1 MDFIPS
7 EMRGAKLS
15 HNRIAPSSGIPVVS
29 RVSAAFRKPLHP
41 LRSHIPQSKPLSASP
56 DPHLVYNCD
65 NVVTHLAY
73 FAGKPLGSGRLLLS
87 SPSQS
92 RPFSPSLQ
100 PHQQARQRGP
110 SPPQAGPD
118 ALVALGADVLLFLGA
133 TVLVVPLFKSANQ
146 SPVLGYLF
154 AGLVMGQLGLF
165 RNVEE
170 IERLSE
176 LGVLFLLFEMGLELS
191 IDKLRSLAK
200 YAFGLGSL
208 QMFVT
213 TAALTAV
220 ALPPGEGLMTKVL
233 EFIGSPS
240 ELAKIRTVDEA
251 VVIAVAL
258 SLSSSAFV
266 LQLLK
271 ERNELETK
279 FGSATLGILLFQ
291 DIATVPFLI
300 LLPLIEGRGSGV
312 DITDGAALLT
322 QLVPTVLKTLGGL
335 GIVLLG
341 GRTFLRR
348 VFEVVASAKSDEVFI
363 ALCLLSVT
371 GASLLTQ
378 RLGFSDTLGAFVSGV
393 LLSETNFK
401 AQVEADIQPFRGL
414 LLGLFFVTTG
424 ASMDL
429 GLCIRE
435 WPTVLGLLVG
445 LVSLKASVISIIGP
459 AVGLTKAESLR
470 TGFVLSQGGEFAF
483 VLLALA
489 AQLNVLPS
497 ELNKLLIIV
506 VVLSMAA
513 TPLLTEAG
521 RRVADIISA
530 QDGEALS
537 VSASGELIKEDPV
550 LVCGF
555 GDVGQGV
562 ANMLRALNL
571 PYVAFDLTVA
581 RVQAAQE
588 SGFNVLYGDGSRA
601 KVLHAAGIGKPCA
614 VAVGY
619 TARQRSVS
627 AVSSLRNAFPDVPI
641 LVRAID
647 MVHAAELEE
656 AGATQVV
663 LAEAEA
669 GLAVGTRIAQDLGAK
684 EGTVSMLSQALRED
698 MAVRTHEM
706 ALQTAAKLAGT
717 EVAGGNAN
725 GGSSMRSVYRFDTP
739 RAVWDLAGSSM
750 SSVQSVDDDGSGGLL
765 ASIFGAIGSADGQS
779 DTEVTVTM
787 VPRQSIK
794 AASSSSTPLPPPSND
809 SSNGS
814 GTSVVLSS
822 KDGDESLVLPDGSLE
837 CPVEWEGQVT
847 PEDSENN

>member
-1 MDFIPS
+1 
-7 EMRGAKLS
+7 
-15 HNRIAPSSGIPVVS
+15 
-29 RVSAAFRKPLHP
+29 
-41 LRSHIPQSKPLSASP
+41 
-56 DPHLVYNCD
+56 
-65 NVVTHLAY
+65 LAH
-73 FAGKPLGSGRLLLS
+73 FADKSLGSGRLLLS
-87 SPSQS
+87 SPTLC
-92 RPFSPSLQ
+92 RPFSPSLH
-100 PHQQARQRGP
+100 PDQQTRQRGP

-170 IERLSE
+170 IEKLSE

-191 IDKLRSLAK
+191 LDKLRSLAK

-208 QMFVT
+208 QMGVT

-220 ALPPGEGLMTKVL
+220 ALPPGEGVMTKVL

-335 GIVLLG
+335 GLVLLG

-445 LVSLKASVISIIGP
+445 LLALKASVISIIGP

-489 AQLNVLPS
+489 AQLNVLPP

-530 QDGEALS
+530 EDGEALS
-537 VSASGELIKEDPV
+537 RSSEGFNLEAPV

-555 GDVGQGV
+555 GDVGQAV

-571 PYVAFDLTVA
+571 PYVAFDLTVS

-588 SGFNVLYGDGSRA
+588 TGFNVLYGDGSRA

-647 MVHAAELEE
+647 MVHASELED

-684 EGTVSMLSQALRED
+684 DGTVAMLAQALRED
-698 MAVRTHEM
+698 MAARTHEM
-706 ALQTAAKLAGT
+706 ALEAAAIANGT
-717 EVAGGNAN
+717 EVAGVGAS

-739 RAVWDLAGSSM
+739 RAAWDLPGGSGSSLTG
-750 SSVQSVDDDGSGGLL
+750 SADDDGTGSGGLL
-765 ASIFGAIGSADGQS
+765 ASIFGAMGSAEGSLDV
-779 DTEVTVTM
+779 EVTTVI
-787 VPRQSIK
+787 PI
-794 AASSSSTPLPPPSND
+794 SSSQQPAVSSSPLTNGNG
-809 SSNGS
+809 NGS
-814 GTSVVLSS
+814 GGGSGGNEGGSSVVLR
-822 KDGDESLVLPDGSLE
+822 KDGDESLVLPDGSIE
-837 CPVEWEGQVT
+837 CPVDWEGEVKSNESTSQK
-847 PEDSENN
+847 DSEKRK

>member
-1 MDFIPS
+1 
-7 EMRGAKLS
+7 
-15 HNRIAPSSGIPVVS
+15 
-29 RVSAAFRKPLHP
+29 
-41 LRSHIPQSKPLSASP
+41 
-56 DPHLVYNCD
+56 
-65 NVVTHLAY
+65 
-73 FAGKPLGSGRLLLS
+73 
-87 SPSQS
+87 
-92 RPFSPSLQ
+92 
-100 PHQQARQRGP
+100 
-110 SPPQAGPD
+110 
-118 ALVALGADVLLFLGA
+118 
-133 TVLVVPLFKSANQ
+133 
-146 SPVLGYLF
+146 
-154 AGLVMGQLGLF
+154 
-165 RNVEE
+165 
-170 IERLSE
+170 
-176 LGVLFLLFEMGLELS
+176 
-191 IDKLRSLAK
+191 
-200 YAFGLGSL
+200 
-208 QMFVT
+208 
-213 TAALTAV
+213 
-220 ALPPGEGLMTKVL
+220 
-233 EFIGSPS
+233 
-240 ELAKIRTVDEA
+240 
-251 VVIAVAL
+251 
-258 SLSSSAFV
+258 
-266 LQLLK
+266 
-271 ERNELETK
+271 
-279 FGSATLGILLFQ
+279 LLFQ

-322 QLVPTVLKTLGGL
+322 QLVPTVLKTLGGI

-435 WPTVLGLLVG
+435 WPTVLGLLFG
-445 LVSLKASVISIIGP
+445 LLALKASVISIIGP
-459 AVGLTKAESLR
+459 AVGLTKSESLR

-489 AQLNVLPS
+489 AQLNVLPP
-497 ELNKLLIIV
+497 ELNKLLIVV

-521 RRVADIISA
+521 RIVADIISA
-530 QDGEALS
+530 RDGVALS
-537 VSASGELIKEDPV
+537 VSPAGFTKEAPV
-550 LVCGF
+550 LICGF
-555 GDVGQGV
+555 GDVGQAV
-562 ANMLRALNL
+562 ANMLKALNL

-601 KVLHAAGIGKPCA
+601 KVLHAAGIGKPSA

-627 AVSSLRNAFPDVPI
+627 AVNSLRNAFPDVPI

-647 MVHAAELEE
+647 MVHASELEE

-669 GLAVGTRIAQDLGAK
+669 GLAVGSRIAQDLGAK
-684 EGTVSMLSQALRED
+684 EGTIAMLSQALRED
-698 MAVRTHEM
+698 MGVRTHEM
-706 ALQTAAKLAGT
+706 ALETAAKLAGT
-717 EVAGGNAN
+717 ELPGGSGAN

-739 RAVWDLAGSSM
+739 RAAWDLPGGSGSSITTSIDEE
-750 SSVQSVDDDGSGGLL
+750 SSSSGGLL
-765 ASIFGAIGSADGQS
+765 ASIFGAIGSAEGAS
-779 DTEVTVTM
+779 DDEITVRM
-787 VPRQSIK
+787 VPQQS
-794 AASSSSTPLPPPSND
+794 AMASSSLPEESNGNG
-809 SSNGS
+809 NGS
-814 GTSVVLSS
+814 GSGSEGGSSVVLRA
-822 KDGDESLVLPDGSLE
+822 KDGDESLVLPDGSIE
-837 CPVEWEGQVT
+837 CPVEWEGEVKSK
-847 PEDSENN
+847 DAEN

>member
-1 MDFIPS
+1 MP
-7 EMRGAKLS
+7 M
-15 HNRIAPSSGIPVVS
+15 VS
-29 RVSAAFRKPLHP
+29 RASAAFRKPLHP
-41 LRSHIPQSKPLSASP
+41 LRSHIPQS
-56 DPHLVYNCD
+56 
-65 NVVTHLAY
+65 T
-73 FAGKPLGSGRLLLS
+73 PLGSGRLLLS
-87 SPSQS
+87 TPSQC
-92 RPFSPSLQ
+92 RPFSPRLQ
-100 PHQQARQRGP
+100 PDQQARQRGP
-110 SPPQAGPD
+110 SPPLAGPD
-118 ALVALGADVLLFLGA
+118 ALAALGTDFLLFLGA

-170 IERLSE
+170 IEKLSE

-220 ALPPGEGLMTKVL
+220 ALPPGEGVMTKVL

-322 QLVPTVLKTLGGL
+322 QLVPTVLKTLGGI

-445 LVSLKASVISIIGP
+445 LLALKASVISIIGP
-459 AVGLTKAESLR
+459 AVGLTKSESLR

-489 AQLNVLPS
+489 AQLNVLPP
-497 ELNKLLIIV
+497 ELNKLLIVV

-521 RRVADIISA
+521 RIVADRISA

-537 VSASGELIKEDPV
+537 TSASEFIYEAPV

-555 GDVGQGV
+555 GDVGQAV

-588 SGFNVLYGDGSRA
+588 SGFNVLYGDGSRS
-601 KVLHAAGIGKPCA
+601 KVLHAAGIVKPSA

-627 AVSSLRNAFPDVPI
+627 AVNSLRNAFPDVPI

-647 MVHAAELEE
+647 MVHASELEE

-684 EGTVSMLSQALRED
+684 EDTVAMLSQALRAD

-706 ALQTAAKLAGT
+706 ALETAAKLSGT
-717 EVAGGNAN
+717 DVPGADAV

-739 RAVWDLAGSSM
+739 RAAWDVPGGSVASM
-750 SSVQSVDDDGSGGLL
+750 DGDNIAGSGGLL
-765 ASIFGAIGSADGQS
+765 ASIFGAIGSTDGS
-779 DTEVTVTM
+779 EDAEITVTM
-787 VPRQSIK
+787 VPQQ
-794 AASSSSTPLPPPSND
+794 SSSSAAEGRNGNGRGSTEGN
-809 SSNGS
+809 SS
-814 GTSVVLSS
+814 VILRA
-822 KDGDESLVLPDGSLE
+822 KDGDESLVLPDGSIE
-837 CPVEWEGQVT
+837 CPVEWEGQVN
-847 PEDSENN
+847 DSSSEKSSQ